1 MKMKV
6 EVEIYEMKAGKITA
20 LKIDDDIFFV
30 TKSCKQQMI
39 DVDEELVVS
48 GTIKIPEK
56 KEDKKDFFNDVIS
69 QSKNN
74 IISYNKFLAIAKSHG
89 LQVPKK
95 TESQFVSSYRKEF
108 EDKDITIEYKK
119 RGHYKKYHK
128 KSAGDIAFVKTYNRW
143 ITQDEITLVKK
154 SLSRYGEKN
163 ITSKDIVENTR
174 LQRHVVLSVL
184 YYLIHHEEKVK
195 KHYNDFGEVIYSLV
209 PESYKTMHG

>member
-30 TKSCKQQMI
+30 TKSCKQQTI
-39 DVDEELVVS
+39 DEELVVS

-69 QSKNN
+69 QAKDNT
-74 IISYNKFLAIAKSHG
+74 ISYNKFLTIAKSHG
-89 LQVPKK
+89 LHIPKK
-95 TESQFVSSYRKEF
+95 SVAQLVSSYRSEF
-108 EDKDITIEYKK
+108 RDEGITIEYKK
-119 RGHYKKYHK
+119 RGRYKNYHK
-128 KSAGDIAFVKTYNRW
+128 KVADGVAYIKTYNRW
-143 ITQDEITLVKK
+143 VTQDEITLVKK

-163 ITSKDIVENTR
+163 ITSMNIVDNTR
-174 LQRHVVLSVL
+174 LKRHVVLSVL
-184 YYLIHHEEKVK
+184 YYLIHHEGKVK

-209 PESYKTMHG
+209 PESYKTMQG